1 MLNEMK
7 NNNILINRMKSLN
20 ILYEKSNNQIK
31 KNNKIRLQKKFKN
44 NHTIKKEEE

>member
-31 KNNKIRLQKKFKN
+31 KIIKLGYKKNFKIIIQ
-44 NHTIKKEEE
+44 

>member
-1 MLNEMK
+1 MK

-31 KNNKIRLQKKFKN
+31 KNNKIR
-44 NHTIKKEEE
+44 